1 METRH
6 LLLAFVLLTHTLT
19 TGMWWTAGTWMGLSS
34 RAARYW
40 LIASLG
46 NGVGLCLTL
55 IPGSGPTV
63 LRVLTACSLAALGA
77 IWLRQGLQVF
87 LKLPRAETRQLV
99 LSMTLMVFNIL
110 VCVPLDWQAAGVAIS
125 MGVVA
130 TTMSWSV
137 RESFHPLSQE
147 FNRGT
152 AWAAALMFGAV
163 ALSAVVTG
171 VSQMTPHWPWPWLQ
185 SHLETR
191 QFVLTFVSVTL
202 SILTSFVL
210 GYIVVMRLVGR
221 LEHLSLHDGLT
232 GLLNRRAVEA
242 LLDREAQRLERFNQ
256 PFSILLIDIDH
267 FKRVNDRLGHAAGDQ
282 VLIEVARRLQVE
294 AREVDHVARY
304 GGEEFCVLLPHTEH
318 EGALQAAERLR
329 ESVCERPIT
338 WGNATVPVTISMGL
352 VCANDPQ
359 ESLQSLLR
367 RADAAL
373 YQAKDGGRNMVVS
386 AATKDDA
393 ATQDV
398 QQA

>member
-19 TGMWWTAGTWMGLSS
+19 SGMWWTAGTWMGLSS

-40 LIASLG
+40 LFASLG
-46 NGVGLCLTL
+46 NGMGLCLVL
-55 IPGSGPTV
+55 IPGSGPAE
-63 LRVLTACSLAALGA
+63 LRVLTACSLAAMSA

-87 LKLPRAETRQLV
+87 LRLPRAETRQLV
-99 LSMTLMVFNIL
+99 LSLALMVFNIL
-110 VCVPLDWQAAGVAIS
+110 VCIPLGWQAAGVAIS
-125 MGVVA
+125 AGVVA
-130 TTMSWSV
+130 ATMLWSV
-137 RESFHPLSQE
+137 RETFHPLRQE

-163 ALSAVVTG
+163 ALCAGVTG
-171 VSQMTPHWPWPWLQ
+171 LSQMSPHWPWPWLQ
-185 SHLETR
+185 SPLDTR
-191 QFVLTFVSVTL
+191 KFVLTFVSVTL

-210 GYIVVMRLVGR
+210 GYIVVMRLVAR
-221 LEHLSLHDGLT
+221 LEHLSQHDGLT
-232 GLLNRRAVEA
+232 GLLNRRAIEA

-267 FKRVNDRLGHAAGDQ
+267 FKLVNDRFGHPAGDQ
-282 VLIEVARRLQVE
+282 VLVEVARRLEAE

-329 ESVCERPIT
+329 EGVCARPIA
-338 WGNATVPVTISMGL
+338 WGQSMVPVTISMGL
-352 VCANDPQ
+352 VCANDPR

-367 RADAAL
+367 RADEAL
-373 YQAKDGGRNMVVS
+373 YQAKEGGRNMVVS
-386 AATKDDA
+386 APDA
-393 ATQDV
+393 HR
-398 QQA
+398 